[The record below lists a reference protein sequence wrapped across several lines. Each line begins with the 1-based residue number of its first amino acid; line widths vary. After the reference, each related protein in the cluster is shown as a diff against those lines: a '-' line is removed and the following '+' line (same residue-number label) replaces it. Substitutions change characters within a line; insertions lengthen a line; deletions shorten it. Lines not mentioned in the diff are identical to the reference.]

1 MRSNWFRR
9 GTAVCLASVS
19 VWAQSPAAQEG
30 ARVPQTREF
39 HMPPPVGIIGQRPL
53 SLEEALMLALENNRD
68 IDISRI
74 DQQRAQYGITSAEGV
89 YDPRIGGQISFTKNI
104 VPVASALGG
113 SATGAVTNRSGL
125 VDPQL
130 TGAISPLG
138 SSYQADFSNAR
149 STTNNTF
156 TTLNPQYPTSLN
168 FTYTQPLV
176 RGFRYDDN
184 RRRVEIA
191 KKNKSLSDEQ
201 FRQRVMQV
209 ITTTEQAYWDLVY
222 AYGNL
227 GVQLEAVQIGLEQ
240 DASNRR
246 QEEQGLLAPID
257 VVAAQRQLA
266 TFEQAAYTA
275 QESLTIAENTLKQL
289 ILADRGDPIWSLS
302 LMPTTAV
309 DVETPLLPLDDAIN
323 EALSNRPEVAQLKIT
338 RDINQADNKY
348 YREQTKPQVDAVFLH
363 SSAGLAGTALP
374 AAPNPFT
381 AGLTVLANQVNQ
393 LSQIAGIPQIPTTGG
408 SGSTTTSTVP
418 AILVGGY
425 GQSLQNV
432 FNNHFPTTQV
442 ALRVSFPIRNRTAEA
457 NLGSNLAEAKRI
469 RDQQQQ
475 TELSI
480 EANVRN
486 TLQAM
491 DLAKA
496 RMQAAE
502 IARVSAEQQYE
513 SEQRQFRA
521 GTSTLFLVQ
530 QRQNDM
536 ITARSQEQFAQ
547 AALSKAIAAFELST
561 ARTLSVHQIDIK

>member
-1 MRSNWFRR
+1 M
-9 GTAVCLASVS
+9 CLATLS
-19 VWAQSPAAQEG
+19 VWAQEAPQQG
-30 ARVPQTREF
+30 ARVPQVREF
-39 HMPPPVGIIGQRPL
+39 RMPPRVGIQGQRPL
-53 SLEEALMLALENNRD
+53 SLEEALMMALENNRD

-74 DQQRAQYGITSAEGV
+74 DQQRAKYNITSAEGV
-89 YDPRIGGQISFTKNI
+89 YDPRIGGVASFQKNV
-104 VPVASALGG
+104 VPVASSLGG
-113 SATGAVTNRSGL
+113 STTGAVTNKNSI

-130 TGAISPLG
+130 TGAIAPFG
-138 SSYQADFSNAR
+138 SSYQVDFSNSR
-149 STTNNTF
+149 TTTNNTF
-156 TTLNPQYPTSLN
+156 TQLNPQYPTALTFS
-168 FTYTQPLV
+168 YTQPLL

-184 RRRVEIA
+184 RRRVAIA
-191 KKNKSLSDEQ
+191 KKNKSLTDEQ
-201 FRQRVMQV
+201 FRQRVMEI

-222 AYGNL
+222 TYGNL
-227 GVQLEAVQIGLEQ
+227 GVQLEAVQIGLDQ

-246 QEEQGLLAPID
+246 QQEQGLLAPID

-275 QESLTIAENTLKQL
+275 QEALTIAENVLKQL

-302 LMPTTAV
+302 LVPTTAV
-309 DVETPLLPLDDAIN
+309 DVDTPLLPLDDAIN
-323 EALSNRPEVAQLKIT
+323 EALSNRPELAQLRIT
-338 RDINQADNKY
+338 RDINQTDNKY
-348 YREQTKPQVDAVFLH
+348 FREQVKPQVDAIISH
-363 SSAGLAGTALP
+363 SSAGLAGTQLP

-381 AGLTVLANQVNQ
+381 SGLTALTNQVNQ
-393 LSQIAGIPQIPTTGG
+393 LSTIAGIPALPTTGG
-408 SGSTTTSTVP
+408 GTTAGVP
-418 AILVGGY
+418 PILVGGY
-425 GQSLQNV
+425 GQSIQNV
-432 FNNHFPTTQV
+432 FSNNFPTTQV
-442 ALRVSFPIRNRTAEA
+442 QLRVSFPIRNRTAEA

-475 TELSI
+475 TEQFI

-486 TLQAM
+486 SMQAM

-496 RMQAAE
+496 RMQASE
-502 IARVSAEQQYE
+502 VARVSAEQQYE

-561 ARTLSVHQIDIK
+561 ARTLTVHQIDIK